1 MFIELIRLGKDAELK
16 QAGQTEI
23 LSLYAAYDVGFG
35 DKKKTQ
41 WIGLT
46 MFGKRAGQVAGMMTK
61 GTLIMATMDEIQVE
75 EYNGKSYLKAKLVEF
90 KFAGGKKSD
99 NQDSEPAPRQQ
110 RAAPQPDPGGGG
122 GGNNDFDDDLP
133 FAPVS
138 KYVM

>member
-35 DKKKTQ
+35 DKKKAQ

-46 MFGKRAGQVAGMMTK
+46 MFGKRAAQVAGMMTK
-61 GTLIMATMDEIQVE
+61 GTLIMATMDEVQVE

-110 RAAPQPDPGGGG
+110 RAAPQPAPVD
-122 GGNNDFDDDLP
+122 DFDDGSDLP
-133 FAPVS
+133 F
-138 KYVM
+138 

>member
-46 MFGKRAGQVAGMMTK
+46 MFGKRAAQVAHMMTK
-61 GTLIMATMDEIQVE
+61 GTLIMATMDEVQVE

-90 KFAGGKKSD
+90 KFAGGKRLD
-99 NQDSEPAPRQQ
+99 GQDSEPAPRQQ
-110 RAAPQPDPGGGG
+110 RAAPQPAPVD
-122 GGNNDFDDDLP
+122 DFDDGSDIP
-133 FAPVS
+133 F
-138 KYVM
+138 

>member
-46 MFGKRAGQVAGMMTK
+46 MFGKRAAQVAHMMTK
-61 GTLIMATMDEIQVE
+61 GTLIMATMDEVQVE

-99 NQDSEPAPRQQ
+99 GQDSEPAPRQQ
-110 RAAPQPDPGGGG
+110 RAAPQPAPVD
-122 GGNNDFDDDLP
+122 DFDDGSDLP
-133 FAPVS
+133 F
-138 KYVM
+138 

>member
-35 DKKKTQ
+35 DKKKAQ

-46 MFGKRAGQVAGMMTK
+46 MFGKRAAQVAHMMTK
-61 GTLIMATMDEIQVE
+61 GTLIMATMDEVQVE

-90 KFAGGKKSD
+90 KFAGGKRSD
-99 NQDSEPAPRQQ
+99 SPDSEPAPRQQ
-110 RAAPQPDPGGGG
+110 RTAPQPYPG
-122 GGNNDFDDDLP
+122 NDLYDGSDLP
-133 FAPVS
+133 F
-138 KYVM
+138 

>member
-46 MFGKRAGQVAGMMTK
+46 MFGKRAAQVAGMMTK
-61 GTLIMATMDEIQVE
+61 GTLIMATMDEVQVE

-90 KFAGGKKSD
+90 KFAGGKKQDS
-99 NQDSEPAPRQQ
+99 QDSEPAPRQQ
-110 RAAPQPDPGGGG
+110 RAAPQPTPVD
-122 GGNNDFDDDLP
+122 DFDDGSDLP
-133 FAPVS
+133 F
-138 KYVM
+138 

>member
-16 QAGQTEI
+16 HAGQTEI

-35 DKKKTQ
+35 DKKKAQ

-46 MFGKRAGQVAGMMTK
+46 MFGKRAAQVAGMMTK

-90 KFAGGKKSD
+90 KFAGGKKQDS
-99 NQDSEPAPRQQ
+99 QDSEPAPRQQ
-110 RAAPQPDPGGGG
+110 RAAPQPAPVD
-122 GGNNDFDDDLP
+122 DFDDGSDLP
-133 FAPVS
+133 F
-138 KYVM
+138 

>member
-46 MFGKRAGQVAGMMTK
+46 MFGKRAAQVAGMMTK
-61 GTLIMATMDEIQVE
+61 GTLIMATMDELKVE

-99 NQDSEPAPRQQ
+99 GQDSEPAPRQQ
-110 RAAPQPDPGGGG
+110 RAAPQPTPVD
-122 GGNNDFDDDLP
+122 DFDDGSDIP
-133 FAPVS
+133 F
-138 KYVM
+138 

>member
-41 WIGLT
+41 WIGLA
-46 MFGKRAGQVAGMMTK
+46 MFGKRAAQVAHMMTK

-99 NQDSEPAPRQQ
+99 GQDSEPAPRQQ
-110 RAAPQPDPGGGG
+110 RAAPQPDPVD
-122 GGNNDFDDDLP
+122 DFDDGSDLP
-133 FAPVS
+133 F
-138 KYVM
+138 

>member
-35 DKKKTQ
+35 DKKKAQ

-46 MFGKRAGQVAGMMTK
+46 MFGKRAAQVAGMMTK
-61 GTLIMATMDEIQVE
+61 GTLIMATMDEVQVE

-90 KFAGGKKSD
+90 KFAGGKKQDS
-99 NQDSEPAPRQQ
+99 QDSEPAPRQQ
-110 RAAPQPDPGGGG
+110 RAAPKPAPG
-122 GGNNDFDDDLP
+122 NDFYDGSDLP
-133 FAPVS
+133 F
-138 KYVM
+138 

>member
-46 MFGKRAGQVAGMMTK
+46 MFGKRAAQVAGMMTK

-99 NQDSEPAPRQQ
+99 SQDSEPSPRQQ
-110 RAAPQPDPGGGG
+110 RAAPQPAPVD
-122 GGNNDFDDDLP
+122 DFDDGEALP
-133 FAPVS
+133 F
-138 KYVM
+138 

>member
-1 MFIELIRLGKDAELK
+1 MFIELVRLGKDAELK

-46 MFGKRAGQVAGMMTK
+46 MFGKRAGQVAGMMVK
-61 GTLIMATMDEIQVE
+61 GAQIMATMDDVQVE

-90 KFAGGKKSD
+90 KFAGQKP
-99 NQDSEPAPRQQ
+99 QQQEQEAPRQQ
-110 RAAPQPDPGGGG
+110 RAPRPAQQPAAPAF
-122 GGNNDFDDDLP
+122 NDFDDDLP
-133 FAPVS
+133 F
-138 KYVM
+138 

>member
-46 MFGKRAGQVAGMMTK
+46 MFGKRAAQVAGMMTK
-61 GTLIMATMDEIQVE
+61 GTLIMATMDDVQVE
-75 EYNGKSYLKAKLVEF
+75 EYNGKSYLKAKLIEF
-90 KFAGGKKSD
+90 KFAGGKKPDS
-99 NQDSEPAPRQQ
+99 QDSEPAPRQQ
-110 RAAPQPDPGGGG
+110 RAAPQPAPVD
-122 GGNNDFDDDLP
+122 DFDDGSDLP
-133 FAPVS
+133 F
-138 KYVM
+138 

>member
-35 DKKKTQ
+35 DKKKAQ

-46 MFGKRAGQVAGMMTK
+46 MFGKRAAQVAHMMTK
-61 GTLIMATMDEIQVE
+61 GALIMATMDEVHVE

-99 NQDSEPAPRQQ
+99 GQDSEPAPRQQ
-110 RAAPQPDPGGGG
+110 RAAPQPAPVD
-122 GGNNDFDDDLP
+122 DFDDGSDLP
-133 FAPVS
+133 F
-138 KYVM
+138 

>member
-35 DKKKTQ
+35 DKKKAQ

-46 MFGKRAGQVAGMMTK
+46 MFGKRAAQVAGMMTK
-61 GTLIMATMDEIQVE
+61 GTLIMATMDEVQVE

-90 KFAGGKKSD
+90 KFAGGKKPDS
-99 NQDSEPAPRQQ
+99 QDSEPAPRQQ
-110 RAAPQPDPGGGG
+110 RAAPRPTPVD
-122 GGNNDFDDDLP
+122 DFDDGSDLP
-133 FAPVS
+133 F
-138 KYVM
+138 

>member
-46 MFGKRAGQVAGMMTK
+46 MFGKRAAQVAHMMTK
-61 GTLIMATMDEIQVE
+61 GTLIMATMDEVQVE

-110 RAAPQPDPGGGG
+110 RAAPQPDPVD
-122 GGNNDFDDDLP
+122 DFDDGSDLP
-133 FAPVS
+133 F
-138 KYVM
+138 

>member
-35 DKKKTQ
+35 DKKKAQ

-46 MFGKRAGQVAGMMTK
+46 MFGKRAAQVAGMMTK
-61 GTLIMATMDEIQVE
+61 GTLIMATIDEVQVE

-99 NQDSEPAPRQQ
+99 SQDSEPAPRQQ
-110 RAAPQPDPGGGG
+110 RAAPQPAPAD
-122 GGNNDFDDDLP
+122 DFDDGDALP
-133 FAPVS
+133 F
-138 KYVM
+138 

>member
-46 MFGKRAGQVAGMMTK
+46 MFGKRAAQVAGMMTK
-61 GTLIMATMDEIQVE
+61 GTQIMATMDEVQVE

-99 NQDSEPAPRQQ
+99 GQDSEPAPRQQ
-110 RAAPQPDPGGGG
+110 RAAPQPAPVD
-122 GGNNDFDDDLP
+122 DFDDGSDIP
-133 FAPVS
+133 F
-138 KYVM
+138 

>member
-46 MFGKRAGQVAGMMTK
+46 MFGKRAAQVAHMMTK
-61 GTLIMATMDEIQVE
+61 GTLIMATMDEVQVE

-90 KFAGGKKSD
+90 KFAGGKKPDS
-99 NQDSEPAPRQQ
+99 QDSEPAPRQQ
-110 RAAPQPDPGGGG
+110 RAAPQPAPVD
-122 GGNNDFDDDLP
+122 DFDDGSDLP
-133 FAPVS
+133 F
-138 KYVM
+138 

>member
-46 MFGKRAGQVAGMMTK
+46 MFGKRAAQVAHMMTK
-61 GTLIMATMDEIQVE
+61 GTLIMATMDEVQVE
-75 EYNGKSYLKAKLVEF
+75 EYNGKSYLKAKLIEF

-99 NQDSEPAPRQQ
+99 SQDSETAPRQQ
-110 RAAPQPDPGGGG
+110 RAAPRPAPVD
-122 GGNNDFDDDLP
+122 DFDDDSLP
-133 FAPVS
+133 F
-138 KYVM
+138 

>member
-1 MFIELIRLGKDAELK
+1 MFIELVRLGKDAELK

-46 MFGKRAGQVAGMMTK
+46 LFGKRAPQVAGMMVK
-61 GTLIMATMDEIQVE
+61 GVQIMATMDEVQVE

-90 KFAGGKKSD
+90 KFAGPKP
-99 NQDSEPAPRQQ
+99 QQEQEAPRQQ
-110 RAAPQPDPGGGG
+110 RQSRPATPPASH
-122 GGNNDFDDDLP
+122 DFDDDLP
-133 FAPVS
+133 F
-138 KYVM
+138 